1 LRQAG
6 DRQAAAEAL
15 TEFEYFPYFPV
26 SAKIR
31 AVCVLRMPIGQTV
44 GYNAL

>member
-6 DRQAAAEAL
+6 DHQAAVEAL

-26 SAKIR
+26 SAKVR
-31 AVCVLRMPIGQTV
+31 AVCALRMPIGQTV
-44 GYNAL
+44 GNIAL